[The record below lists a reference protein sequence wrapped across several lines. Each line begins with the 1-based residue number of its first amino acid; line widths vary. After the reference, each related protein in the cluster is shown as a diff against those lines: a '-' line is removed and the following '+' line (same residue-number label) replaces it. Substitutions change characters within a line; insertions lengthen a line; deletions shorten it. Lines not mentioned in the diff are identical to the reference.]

1 MISMA
6 KLISYIFSPVV
17 VAPGALAILVVQAG
31 INGSNRMLI
40 WLTAFFF
47 ASLVPLITLL
57 ILRAKKKIT
66 DLDVSLREQRFTPL
80 LISLVS
86 YAIAY
91 VFLETMQANNLTRGL
106 VFCSITNLLIMMLIT
121 RYWKVSF
128 HAAGLTGPL
137 AALWTLWNAGAWPM
151 MTLTA
156 LVGTSRVML
165 KAHTPA
171 QVIVG
176 SLLGFFLTFIQ
187 LKLFFI

>member
-1 MISMA
+1 MIPLA
-6 KLISYIFSPVV
+6 KIISNLFSPVI
-17 VAPGALAILVVQAG
+17 VAPGALAILVAQAG
-31 INGSNRMLI
+31 ISGSSRMLI

-57 ILRAKKKIT
+57 FLRWKKIIT

-80 LISLVS
+80 LITLVS
-86 YAIAY
+86 YALAY
-91 VFLETMQANNLTRGL
+91 VFLETMEANSLTRGL
-106 VFCSITNLLIMMLIT
+106 VFCGLTNLVILMLIT

-128 HAAGLTGPL
+128 HAAGLTSPL
-137 AALWTLWNAGAWPM
+137 AALWVLWNAYAWPM
-151 MTLTA
+151 AALIA
-156 LVGTSRVML
+156 LVGTSRIVL

-176 SLLGFFLTFIQ
+176 SALGFVLTIVQ

>member
-66 DLDVSLREQRFTPL
+66 DLDVSMREQRFTPL